1 MDLEAD
7 ICIFYIYCTV
17 KTPETKIGG
26 EALDYVA
33 TMSVS
38 VYFVEGS
45 VHRILS
51 GVFNFLVKEKSQVVC
66 GLNNGHNLNHRIG
79 VYIHDVN
86 PVRLNRC
93 RFRTGQPSAAIRWL
107 R

>member
-51 GVFNFLVKEKSQVVC
+51 GVFNFLVKEKSQA
-66 GLNNGHNLNHRIG
+66 GSDL
-79 VYIHDVN
+79 
-86 PVRLNRC
+86 
-93 RFRTGQPSAAIRWL
+93 
-107 R
+107 